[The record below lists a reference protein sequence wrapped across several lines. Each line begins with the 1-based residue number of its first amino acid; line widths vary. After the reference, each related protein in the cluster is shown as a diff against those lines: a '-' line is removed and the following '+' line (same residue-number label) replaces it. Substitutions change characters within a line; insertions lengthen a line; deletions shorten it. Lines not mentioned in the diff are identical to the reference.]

1 MRTAHFARRA
11 NLSRS
16 ICLRRRANHWLKL
29 ACLAPDQEGRIAIV
43 TDVGRGMR
51 WTLWAAQDERGHDR
65 LVSELI
71 RQPNRRV
78 GSGGVGYRP
87 NFEFQ

>member
-1 MRTAHFARRA
+1 MR
-11 NLSRS
+11 NLPVVPICRGQLACPVGQISGFNSPVSRS
-16 ICLRRRANHWLKL
+16 
-29 ACLAPDQEGRIAIV
+29 QEGRIAIV

-51 WTLWAAQDERGHDR
+51 WTLRTAQDERGHDR
-65 LVSELI
+65 LASELI